1 MKLDWRKLRRVVD
14 SPRWFVAFLIGVAI
28 CGIVLLVQ
36 PLTSESSPGNV
47 WGIAYGSAATALLV
61 GAGLY
66 GLRRRMPRRGPG
78 SARNWLQFHVY
89 GGTLFVL
96 LIGMHTGFRRPDGAL
111 AWALWVS
118 SLCLVGSG
126 MIGIAIQRWIP
137 RLITSGLSTE
147 VLYDRIP
154 ELVEV
159 IRKRADN
166 LAASCD
172 EHVREF
178 YHRSLAPSLESP
190 RVRLIYYMDITGGI
204 QSQTRQFNYVRAF
217 LPEGEVTKLNEL
229 EELHKT
235 KLEID
240 AHYTLQKTLRWWLYG
255 HVPLSVVLFV
265 LVTLH
270 ILSILYY

>member
-1 MKLDWRKLRRVVD
+1 MKLGWQEVRRVVD
-14 SPRWFVAFLIGVAI
+14 SPRWFVTFLISLAI
-28 CGIVLLVQ
+28 CGIVSLVQ
-36 PLTSESSPGNV
+36 ALTSESSPGNA
-47 WGIAYGSAATALLV
+47 WGIAFGCAATALLV

-66 GLRRRMPRRGPG
+66 ALRRRMPRRGPG

-89 GGTLFVL
+89 GGTLFLL
-96 LIGMHTGFRRPDGAL
+96 LIGMHTGFRWPDGAL
-111 AWALWVS
+111 AWALWVL
-118 SLCLVGSG
+118 SLWLVVSG
-126 MIGIAIQRWIP
+126 MVGTALQRWIP

-147 VLYDRIP
+147 VLYERIP
-154 ELVEV
+154 ELVKV
-159 IRKRADN
+159 IRERAEN

-172 EHVREF
+172 EHVRDF
-178 YHRSLAPSLESP
+178 YHRSLAASLESP

-204 QSQTRQFNYVRAF
+204 QSRTRQFNHVRAF

-240 AHYTLQKTLRWWLYG
+240 AHYTLQKSLRWWLYG
-255 HVPLSVVLFV
+255 HVPVSIALFV
-265 LVTLH
+265 LVALH